1 MEIPTREAVA
11 AAVAQMNAAE
21 LVQEMDEG
29 TCRALQKALG
39 RRLGDVPAA
48 RGWFGFCGG
57 GAKMEGSSSKMEA
70 MQERMDALLAS
81 HAQVKQSLQEAE
93 EKVREMEAEKRKLE
107 NELKVKEREDEP
119 PVESSPSPKAKAKAK
134 GKSKTKPKDASVR
147 ASECAR
153 VRSTGPQAAEYTVTL
168 DQTSG
173 KRMGVDLLP
182 GGKRLIIGDINDASG
197 LIEEWNRTAP
207 KEKRVKNFHLI
218 TEVNGVGGDAQEMLR
233 ECQSDQVLE
242 LQLIKVEGDP
252 WSHKDFVLAKVSED
266 GIWLEHASAALRND
280 RDVVLAAV
288 LSVDPFDAVAKASVE
303 LLQEA
308 DFVLELVKETKAPWL
323 LKLPELKHFAQNKS
337 FRAQCDEVAGT
348 GLVFTWYQSSTC
360 FWDMRKH
367 FSAITG
373 SVPGGKA
380 SEAVVEELSAIEGG
394 LSTVCFGDRPVFGA
408 YADDGRWEHP
418 LGAPCGRDEAPVP
431 EERTG
436 MWSAP
441 LAGRRG
447 EVVPEVGSR
456 HPCWCCRW
464 LAEVREKHVQGATI
478 CCAISNIYASEWV
491 SHYGAGSSELSDA
504 EAERLKLPREVFKN
518 GRPRS
523 WGEGIFQICGENYHR
538 AAPLDPRSGKPLGH
552 NCRWERKALDQLGFP
567 VFAFFMP

>member
-1 MEIPTREAVA
+1 
-11 AAVAQMNAAE
+11 
-21 LVQEMDEG
+21 
-29 TCRALQKALG
+29 
-39 RRLGDVPAA
+39 
-48 RGWFGFCGG
+48 
-57 GAKMEGSSSKMEA
+57 
-70 MQERMDALLAS
+70 
-81 HAQVKQSLQEAE
+81 
-93 EKVREMEAEKRKLE
+93 
-107 NELKVKEREDEP
+107 
-119 PVESSPSPKAKAKAK
+119 
-134 GKSKTKPKDASVR
+134 
-147 ASECAR
+147 
-153 VRSTGPQAAEYTVTL
+153 
-168 DQTSG
+168 
-173 KRMGVDLLP
+173 MGVDLLP

-242 LQLIKVEGDP
+242 LQLIKVRDP

-418 LGAPCGRDEAPVP
+418 LGAPLRPGRGTSTRGADGHVERSSCRAP
-431 EERTG
+431 
-436 MWSAP
+436 
-441 LAGRRG
+441 GR
-447 EVVPEVGSR
+447 S
-456 HPCWCCRW
+456 
-464 LAEVREKHVQGATI
+464 
-478 CCAISNIYASEWV
+478 
-491 SHYGAGSSELSDA
+491 GAGSGLATSL
-504 EAERLKLPREVFKN
+504 LVLPVV
-518 GRPRS
+518 GRGS
-523 WGEGIFQICGENYHR
+523 GETRAGCDHLLRNLQYLCLRVGEPLRRGI
-538 AAPLDPRSGKPLGH
+538 LG
-552 NCRWERKALDQLGFP
+552 AQ
-567 VFAFFMP
+567 